1 MSSPDP
7 GPKPPGW
14 YEQLPRAARL
24 YMQGGFALVVAV
36 VFVALVGVLV
46 VLVQGMQRTIADQ
59 AREDRAT
66 YRETTKEMGARQERT
81 ERLLLEAVLEMRR
94 AIDRLDAGQR
104 QLRSEVKTLKENG
117 PEAFKA
123 PDPRP
128 KPDDPE

>member
-1 MSSPDP
+1 MSESKQASQPA
-7 GPKPPGW
+7 GW

-24 YMQGGFALVVAV
+24 YIQGGFALVVAV

-46 VLVQGMQRTIADQ
+46 VLVQGMQHTIADQ

-66 YRETTKEMGARQERT
+66 YRETTKEMAARQERT

-104 QLRSEVKTLKENG
+104 QLRSEVKVLKESG
-117 PEAFKA
+117 SGGFKA
-123 PDPRP
+123 PDPRQ